1 MPVSVCDHC
10 DNPFRWGWEDAFCR
24 WGFNY
29 GAGSVQT
36 YTVQHVLI
44 ENGYEVALYQAGECN
59 IVITSIKKQGVEQL
73 QNPEGKSAGFL
84 RPRQCL
90 SAEVIALL
98 DTTFLEKAPWDLC

>member
-10 DNPFRWGWEDAFCR
+10 DNPVHWGWEDAFCR

-29 GAGSVQT
+29 GAGPVQT

-44 ENGYEVALYQAGECN
+44 ENGYEVTLRQAGECN
-59 IVITSIKKQGVEQL
+59 IVITSVKKQGIEQL
-73 QNPEGKSAGFL
+73 QNPEGKSPGFL

-90 SAEVIALL
+90 SREVIVLL
-98 DTTFLEKAPWDLC
+98 DTVFLEKEPWDWL